1 MDDDWEAFRIDPV
14 EFHEQGE
21 GVAVT
26 GRVSALGQSGVEIDS
41 IAGFVFELRSDR
53 IRYITSHS
61 DPDEALEAVGL
72 GE

>member
-26 GRVSALGQSGVEIDS
+26 GRVSALGQSGV
-41 IAGFVFELRSDR
+41 
-53 IRYITSHS
+53 
-61 DPDEALEAVGL
+61 
-72 GE
+72 